1 LPAIHQLLGVGR
13 VNREVDAFPRK
24 SLAPVARHR
33 IGEVERP
40 RLLEVH
46 TEAPAGD
53 IDRGQPTL
61 VIELLDRPDGPIRD
75 VE

>member
-1 LPAIHQLLGVGR
+1 VGR
-13 VNREVDAFPRK
+13 VDREVDAFPRK

-46 TEAPAGD
+46 TEAPAED
-53 IDRGQPTL
+53 IDRCQPTL
-61 VIELLDRPDGPIRD
+61 VIELLDRPDSPVGD